1 MKNDRTI
8 FDLSINEKNKF
19 IKHYIGIDMGKA
31 GGDKSINIKVD
42 MRGVNPKFIVIDD
55 SNQSYCGSYVGVTTG
70 GSVEKVKKERGQKS

>member
-42 MRGVNPKFIVIDD
+42 MRGINPKIIMMKEIKTESLIKISDNEWEREFA
-55 SNQSYCGSYVGVTTG
+55 SYW
-70 GSVEKVKKERGQKS
+70 RI